1 MTDLR
6 TKPRS
11 GRLLNSN
18 IYTEHINGYLDTGS
32 SDYPTHDDFAR
43 AHGVR
48 LRDHERARVTL
59 MRVPFAPYYDTSFI
73 LKLFRIEGF
82 VQAPTVRVEMEAASL
97 HHAAEAFRRNN
108 IGRVPGVYA
117 LRSQENLIAMERIH
131 ARGYRDGHQ
140 HWWPKERMIRFVRQ
154 MAAIRL
160 AVMTQVENQL
170 GVPRHA
176 PDGGRV
182 GPYCG
187 NLWWDNDRHR
197 VWDLVDRGPFPNR
210 HEMIL
215 GSLRRDLAVAIWMR
229 TQDQQLS
236 SISHFATWLELIEYL
251 QQTIRNFE
259 AVPRP
264 AHQEYFSL
272 NHNDLERGVNV
283 MMRGSKIA
291 ALIDWETASYDPLC
305 LCVTDL
311 VTSIN
316 FNPRLWREHAG
327 PNGENFHVLPY
338 RMQRDTTQEQLEAA
352 TAAGAE
358 RKPFPDWE
366 LIENNGGPLG
376 EEDLCGDDYPEDIS
390 SADDQS
396 IVDPE
401 EMCCDSD
408 AEADDDVVSH
418 GYRYVR
424 RPGERPRQGPVGGRL
439 RYDWYY
445 EPVYALMKEFIHHQ
459 RGEGLGPDEE
469 WGKLPEEY
477 SRPLAEWED
486 PLFWRMA
493 QLVFE
498 GREDQIVDG
507 GRVGG
512 VAPA

>member
-1 MTDLR
+1 MTDFGA
-6 TKPRS
+6 KPRS
-11 GRLLNSN
+11 GLLLNSN
-18 IYTEHINGYLDTGS
+18 IYTELITDFLDRGHISYH
-32 SDYPTHDDFAR
+32 THIDFSR
-43 AHGVR
+43 ACGVQ

-73 LKLFRIEGF
+73 LKLFKTEDF
-82 VQAPTVRVEMEAASL
+82 VQAPRVQVEMEAASL

-108 IGRVPGVYA
+108 IGRVPRVYA

-131 ARGYRDGHQ
+131 GRGYRDWHQ

-154 MAAIRL
+154 MAAIRI
-160 AVMTQVENQL
+160 AVMTQVENQQ

-176 PDGGRV
+176 SDGGRV

-187 NLWWDNDRHR
+187 NLWWDNDRRR

-215 GSLRRDLAVAIWMR
+215 GCLRRDLAVVIWLR
-229 TQDQQLS
+229 GQNQQLPS
-236 SISHFATWLELIEYL
+236 ASHFSTWLEMLEYL
-251 QQTIRNFE
+251 QRTIRNFE
-259 AVPRP
+259 AAPRP

-272 NHNDLERGVNV
+272 NHNDLKHGDNV
-283 MMRGSKIA
+283 IVRGSRIA

-311 VTSIN
+311 VTSID

-327 PNGENFHVLPY
+327 PNGEKFHLLPY
-338 RMQRDTTQEQLEAA
+338 RMQRDTIQEQLAAA

-366 LIENNGGPLG
+366 LIENNGGPLS
-376 EEDLCGDDYPEDIS
+376 EADFCGDDYPEDIS
-390 SADDQS
+390 SADEQS

-401 EMCCDSD
+401 EICCDSD
-408 AEADDDVVSH
+408 AEVDDDIVSH
-418 GYRYVR
+418 GHRYAR
-424 RPGERPRQGPVGGRL
+424 GCGERPRKGPAAGRL

-445 EPVYALMKEFIHHQ
+445 EPVYALIKEFIYRQ
-459 RGEGLGPDEE
+459 RGAGLGPDGE
-469 WGKLPEEY
+469 WGKLPGEY

-486 PLFWRMA
+486 PVFWRMA

-498 GREDQIVDG
+498 GREDQIVDDT
-507 GRVGG
+507 RVGE
-512 VAPA
+512 VEST